1 MPHNHEFEYSG
12 HSFVERLGT
21 PDPMSAAIGHIAL
34 NFSALE
40 AHLTETLGRLA
51 DVDEGWGRLLTAA
64 LSFEAKLQLLDE
76 RVRLLAPT
84 GMFNTGDVDPL
95 ELFAELRTQCARAA
109 QLRAQVLDPAR
120 AEAMLAHLANGWAR
134 PPSHDLAEI
143 EAMVDPNV
151 LLDVADF
158 IGMVTE
164 DLREFFMLE

>member
-1 MPHNHEFEYSG
+1 MH
-12 HSFVERLGT
+12 
-21 PDPMSAAIGHIAL
+21 
-34 NFSALE
+34 
-40 AHLTETLGRLA
+40 
-51 DVDEGWGRLLTAA
+51 
-64 LSFEAKLQLLDE
+64 
-76 RVRLLAPT
+76 
-84 GMFNTGDVDPL
+84 
-95 ELFAELRTQCARAA
+95 AA

-164 DLREFFMLE
+164 DVREFFMLE

>member
-1 MPHNHEFEYSG
+1 
-12 HSFVERLGT
+12 
-21 PDPMSAAIGHIAL
+21 
-34 NFSALE
+34 
-40 AHLTETLGRLA
+40 
-51 DVDEGWGRLLTAA
+51 
-64 LSFEAKLQLLDE
+64 
-76 RVRLLAPT
+76 
-84 GMFNTGDVDPL
+84 MFNTGGIDPL
-95 ELFAELRTQCARAA
+95 ELFAELRAQCAQAA

-164 DLREFFMLE
+164 DLREFFMLEGPMPPASGVGMEGLG